1 MKISN
6 LVCSILF
13 IMTLNA
19 CSTKNESI
27 IMKDIAIIPAPTSI
41 RMNDGSFDLNNKTSI
56 TALSPELTHL
66 AQFLSDEIKKQTGL
80 SLPVNS
86 ADKPKTKGIILTLEK
101 DNAKLQALP
110 QTFGLS
116 PKEGNPADERYSI
129 EIGKNA
135 ICISASAEEGI
146 FRGITSLKQI
156 IGINDD
162 ANKSIKIP
170 ALDIKDSPRFA
181 WRGLSLDVCRMFYT
195 VPEVKKVI
203 DMLSLYKM
211 NVLHIHLTDN
221 EGWRIE
227 IKKYPNLTKVGA
239 FIENKGRK
247 GGFYTQE
254 EFSDIVKYAAERFI
268 TVVPE
273 IDMPGHT
280 AAAFASYPELRNAVK
295 IKAAALTDDFK
306 MSALDPD
313 DPYTMQFAED
323 VFTELAAITPGNYLH
338 IGGDETFGM
347 EEDKYF
353 RFIEKLR
360 PAIIK
365 SGKKMVGWQ
374 EAVRADIQP
383 GDVIQYWM
391 HMNMDKMLSG
401 SSSIA
406 NFIPKETLEILTNTF
421 KEAYKDPGRAVSKNI
436 KMIISPAA
444 FIYLDTPYAEE
455 SSDSTQ
461 KAEVKRLGMPFYPAR
476 TIKESWEWDPATFN
490 PVIKP
495 ENNVAGVEGAIWCE
509 TISSF
514 SDLQFM
520 LLPNLAGVAE
530 KSWAA
535 RDAAQWDDYSKRL
548 ATQSILWNNMNWN
561 YFKSSLIEWK

>member
-1 MKISN
+1 MA
-6 LVCSILF
+6 LH
-13 IMTLNA
+13 A
-19 CSTKNESI
+19 CSTKNESV
-27 IMKDIAIIPAPTSI
+27 IMNDIAIIPAPTSLQ
-41 RMNDGSFDLNNKTSI
+41 MKDGSFELNNKASI
-56 TALSPELTHL
+56 TALSPELAPL
-66 AQFLSDEIKKQTGL
+66 AQFLSDEIKKQTGI
-80 SLPVNS
+80 SLPVNG

-101 DNAKLQALP
+101 DDAKLQALP
-110 QTFGLS
+110 QTYGLS
-116 PKEGNPADERYSI
+116 PKDGNPADERYSI
-129 EIGKNA
+129 EIDKSA
-135 ICISASAEEGI
+135 IRISASAAEGI

-162 ANKSIKIP
+162 TNKSIKIP
-170 ALDIKDSPRFA
+170 ALEIKDSPRFA
-181 WRGLSLDVCRMFYT
+181 WRGLSFDVSRMFYT
-195 VPEVKKVI
+195 VPEVKEVI

-211 NVLHIHLTDN
+211 NVLHIHLADN

-227 IKKYPNLTKVGA
+227 IKKYPNLTKIGA
-239 FIENKGRK
+239 FIENRGRK

-254 EFSDIVKYAAERFI
+254 EFSELVRYAAERFV

-295 IKAAALTDDFK
+295 IKTANNTPFIK
-306 MSALDPD
+306 MCALDPD

-323 VFTELAAITPGNYLH
+323 VFTELAAITPGSYIH

-347 EEDKYF
+347 AEDKYF

-360 PAIIK
+360 PVIIK

-374 EAVRADIQP
+374 ESVRADIQS

-391 HMNMDKMLSG
+391 HMNMDKMLSDN
-401 SSSIA
+401 SQVTSM
-406 NFIPKETLEILTNTF
+406 IPKETLEILTNTF

-444 FIYLDTPYAEE
+444 FVYLDFPYAEG

-461 KAEVKRLGMPFYPAR
+461 NAEVKRLGMPFYPAR
-476 TIKESWEWDPATFN
+476 TIKESWDWDPATFN
-490 PVIKP
+490 PVINP
-495 ENNVAGVEGAIWCE
+495 ENNVAGIEGAIWCE

-514 SDLQFM
+514 SDVQFM

-530 KSWAA
+530 KSWAKHET
-535 RDAAQWDDYSKRL
+535 AQWDEYSKRL
-548 ATQSILWNNMNWN
+548 AVQAPFWNNMNWN